1 VADAACRYRYRPE
14 TQQLDTRG
22 REAMERHT
30 DDTAYGNHI
39 TGRRRSDTGQILD
52 IASETRLDEI
62 ALAALVDP
70 PKGVRKA
77 VKL

>member
-1 VADAACRYRYRPE
+1 
-14 TQQLDTRG
+14 
-22 REAMERHT
+22 MERHT